1 MRKTI
6 ERIYCSIEKNSKNK
20 AKIILRTQKTKSMKK
35 KPTQME
41 RKSEK
46 GQVFEQKQTTANK
59 GGKNVIEDVFF

>member
-1 MRKTI
+1 
-6 ERIYCSIEKNSKNK
+6 
-20 AKIILRTQKTKSMKK
+20 MKK